1 MILRRVKR
9 KVRLRV
15 KATRVFIVCKRPSSF
30 FFPVGRHLLCV
41 VAGRPLADSRFY
53 RWLRL
58 RCWNRSSTVVP
69 PGGYTSGMRDRFR
82 AATALP
88 EFSCTRQRQPKAI
101 PAMQGTRIAWTHRAI
116 NISTQRLSPVF
127 CETSYQRQNI
137 SFFFAVDKTTSYL
150 SNEPLKGHK
159 IKKRVSAACCFR
171 QASAASRTVHYAC
184 SLLAFPYRNR
194 FPERKRRAQGSMHG
208 CFLFL
213 VTLSQRIPC
222 LWDFNWPGKRT
233 FLFIQVLIGTGPICR
248 HLGRIPVQCA
258 FIEVERINRRKRE
271 PGFLHGLALHTFYH
285 VVILVLIISTLW
297 QYPTLSFGGNHP
309 NRTVRVESNNTTADP
324 RAVGSMDYKNSSQHG
339 NQTLMLIM
347 DD

>member
-137 SFFFAVDKTTSYL
+137 SFFSQSIRRPAIYPMSLWKAIKLKKGFPPLAAFAK
-150 SNEPLKGHK
+150 PP
-159 IKKRVSAACCFR
+159 R
-171 QASAASRTVHYAC
+171 
-184 SLLAFPYRNR
+184 
-194 FPERKRRAQGSMHG
+194 
-208 CFLFL
+208 
-213 VTLSQRIPC
+213 
-222 LWDFNWPGKRT
+222 
-233 FLFIQVLIGTGPICR
+233 
-248 HLGRIPVQCA
+248 
-258 FIEVERINRRKRE
+258 
-271 PGFLHGLALHTFYH
+271 
-285 VVILVLIISTLW
+285 
-297 QYPTLSFGGNHP
+297 
-309 NRTVRVESNNTTADP
+309 P
-324 RAVGSMDYKNSSQHG
+324 RAPSI
-339 NQTLMLIM
+339 TLVAC
-347 DD
+347 